1 MRKFLK
7 IFLLLILVIVIAGG
21 AGYVLM
27 RSGILQAPRFLPSL
41 PVVGKYFAEPEK
53 PQVDPELVNL
63 RRENLEL
70 GQIIKN
76 KKAEMEQLQKKYAE
90 LEKTLT
96 TTQESEDKL
105 KDDVARLNQEII
117 DSKNSL
123 AAQKS
128 AYKDMATYFSE
139 MKVKDAADILSR
151 LKDEDIIG
159 ILNEMEKDTGAEIL
173 QNFERSKAASVTQKM
188 LVTSQNP

>member
-7 IFLLLILVIVIAGG
+7 IFFLILLVILIAGG

-27 RSGILQAPRFLPSL
+27 RSGILQAPKFLPSL
-41 PVVGKYFAEPEK
+41 PVVGKYFAEPQK
-53 PQVDPELVNL
+53 PQIDPELIKL

-70 GQIIKN
+70 SQIIKQ
-76 KKAEMEQLQKKYAE
+76 KRAEMEKLQKKYDD
-90 LEKTLT
+90 LDKTLT
-96 TTQESEDKL
+96 ATQESEDSL
-105 KDDVARLNQEII
+105 KDDIARLNQQII
-117 DSKNSL
+117 DSKNNT
-123 AAQKS
+123 AAQES
-128 AYKDMATYFSE
+128 AYKDMAAYFSE

-173 QNFERSKAASVTQKM
+173 QNFERSKAASVTKKM
-188 LVTSQNP
+188 LITSQNP